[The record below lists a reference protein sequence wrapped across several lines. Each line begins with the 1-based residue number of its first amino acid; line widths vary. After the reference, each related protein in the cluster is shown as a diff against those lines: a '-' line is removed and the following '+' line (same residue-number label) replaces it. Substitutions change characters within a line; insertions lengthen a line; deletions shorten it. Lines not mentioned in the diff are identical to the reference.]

1 MNKKIITTSEA
12 PAAIG
17 PYSQAIRIGEFLYTS
32 GQISLDPNSMEL
44 ITGNIEVETERV
56 LKNIEAILNADGLK
70 LNNIIKTTVYLTDLS
85 EFGRMNQVY
94 EKFFVENINK
104 SFSILRLEKIIPAV
118 PLELKNV
125 YSQIE
130 TKIKKSWQDSVKV
143 GLLDHLKQKYRY
155 SYDIKN
161 L

>member
-1 MNKKIITTSEA
+1 MNKKIITTSKA

-17 PYSQAIRIGEFLYTS
+17 PYSQAIRVGEFLYTS

-56 LKNIEAILNADGLK
+56 LKNIEAILNADGLR

-94 EKFFVENINK
+94 EKFFVETK
-104 SFSILRLEKIIPAV
+104 PARACV
-118 PLELKNV
+118 QVAALPKGA
-125 YSQIE
+125 
-130 TKIKKSWQDSVKV
+130 KV
-143 GLLDHLKQKYRY
+143 EIDAIAHH
-155 SYDIKN
+155 
-161 L
+161 

>member
-1 MNKKIITTSEA
+1 MNKKIITTPEA

-17 PYSQAIRIGEFLYTS
+17 PYSQAIRIGDFLYTS

-56 LKNIEAILNADGLK
+56 LKNIEAILLADGLS

-94 EKFFVENINK
+94 EKFFVDTK
-104 SFSILRLEKIIPAV
+104 PARACV
-118 PLELKNV
+118 QVAALPKGA
-125 YSQIE
+125 
-130 TKIKKSWQDSVKV
+130 KV
-143 GLLDHLKQKYRY
+143 EIDAIAHV
-155 SYDIKN
+155 
-161 L
+161 

>member
-1 MNKKIITTSEA
+1 MNKKIITTPEA

-17 PYSQAIRIGEFLYTS
+17 PYSQAIRIGDFLYTS

-56 LKNIEAILNADGLK
+56 LKNIEAILLADGLS

-94 EKFFVENINK
+94 EKFFVETK
-104 SFSILRLEKIIPAV
+104 PARACV
-118 PLELKNV
+118 QVAALPKGA
-125 YSQIE
+125 
-130 TKIKKSWQDSVKV
+130 KV
-143 GLLDHLKQKYRY
+143 EIDAIAYQ
-155 SYDIKN
+155 
-161 L
+161 